1 MLRKPAVAGMFYPD
15 DSEELVKTIEDCFL
29 HSFGPGKIP
38 DIESFEGNDYPVN
51 VMVPH
56 AGFQYSG
63 TIAAHSYC
71 ELAKNG
77 FPEVFIIIG
86 PNHTGLG
93 SEVSVFNKGEWITP
107 LGNIQVDEE
116 FADTLISFSDF
127 ASADFAAHMREH
139 SIEVQLPFL
148 QYFSND
154 FKIVPVV
161 LGSQTISAANDL
173 AAAILKAGEK
183 LDKSYCVIASSY
195 LSHFNTQERA
205 NKVDGFVLEDIE
217 NMDEFKLLEE
227 IIQYNITMCGYGPVM
242 TTMILSKMCGKNTSE
257 ILAYKTSGDIS
268 GDLSSVQQ
276 KLFCLVNILLFMMN
290 LRLQEQLIK
299 GHMLK
304 LLNQRRINLF

>member
-86 PNHTGLG
+86 PTHTGLG

-183 LDKSYCVIASSY
+183 LDKSYCVIASSD

-205 NKVDGFVLEDIE
+205 NKVDWFVLEDIE

-268 GDLSSVQQ
+268 GDLSSVVGYASGIF
-276 KLFCLVNILLFMMN
+276 K
-290 LRLQEQLIK
+290 
-299 GHMLK
+299 
-304 LLNQRRINLF
+304 

>member
-183 LDKSYCVIASSY
+183 LGKFYCVIASSD

-268 GDLSSVQQ
+268 GDLSSVVGYASGIF
-276 KLFCLVNILLFMMN
+276 K
-290 LRLQEQLIK
+290 
-299 GHMLK
+299 
-304 LLNQRRINLF
+304 

>member
-51 VMVPH
+51 LMVPH

-107 LGNIQVDEE
+107 LGNIQIDEE

-173 AAAILKAGEK
+173 ATAILKAGEK
-183 LDKSYCVIASSY
+183 LDESYCVIASSD

-268 GDLSSVQQ
+268 GDLSSVVGYASGIF
-276 KLFCLVNILLFMMN
+276 K
-290 LRLQEQLIK
+290 
-299 GHMLK
+299 
-304 LLNQRRINLF
+304 

>member
-183 LDKSYCVIASSY
+183 LDKCYCVIASSD

-268 GDLSSVQQ
+268 GDLSSVVGYASGIF
-276 KLFCLVNILLFMMN
+276 K
-290 LRLQEQLIK
+290 
-299 GHMLK
+299 
-304 LLNQRRINLF
+304 

>member
-1 MLRKPAVAGMFYPD
+1 MLRKPAIAGMFYPD
-15 DSEELVKTIEDCFL
+15 DPNELLKTIESCFT
-29 HSFGPGKIP
+29 HSFGPGEIPKIK
-38 DIESFEGNDYPVN
+38 SFEGKDYPVN
-51 VMVPH
+51 IMVPH

-93 SEVSVFNKGEWITP
+93 SEVSVFNEGEWITP
-107 LGNIQVDEE
+107 LGDVQVDGE
-116 FADTLISFSDF
+116 FANTLISFSDF
-127 ASADFAAHMREH
+127 ASADFSAHISEH
-139 SIEVQLPFL
+139 GIEVQLPFL

-154 FKIVPVV
+154 FKIVPIV
-161 LGSQTISAANDL
+161 LGSQTIASANDL
-173 AAAILKAGEK
+173 ASAIFKTAEK
-183 LDKSYCVIASSY
+183 LDKSYCVIASTD

-205 NKVDGFVLEDIE
+205 NKVDNFVLEDIAK
-217 NMDEFKLLEE
+217 MDEFKLFEE

-268 GDLSSVQQ
+268 GDLSSVVGYASGIF
-276 KLFCLVNILLFMMN
+276 K
-290 LRLQEQLIK
+290 
-299 GHMLK
+299 
-304 LLNQRRINLF
+304 